1 MWCRRRRHCPRPDQ
15 TQHMAHGPR
24 GLVCCGRRASPRR
37 LRPAT
42 TLRPALMTDGGIVS
56 PPDPAVACP
65 IDHEREHGAFP
76 TSAPPKQRRWS
87 TAVGGNRPYV
97 VSATHR
103 GTRPALGR
111 TIRPRSPSPL
121 PLTRNGAVTAHVH
134 ALTRGKQL
142 PGPPA
147 MGGEAGGP
155 CRTLRCHGQQPPV
168 RPRSSAT
175 SSTDNPISPPGPA
188 RRARARSGLE
198 RVPRILRA
206 GCGRP
211 GGCSIDTI

>member
-1 MWCRRRRHCPRPDQ
+1 
-15 TQHMAHGPR
+15 MAHVPR
-24 GLVCCGRRASPRR
+24 GLVCYGRRASPRR

-42 TLRPALMTDGGIVS
+42 TLRSALMTDGGIVS

-65 IDHEREHGAFP
+65 IDHEREHGAVP

-97 VSATHR
+97 VSATHT

-155 CRTLRCHGQQPPV
+155 CRTFRYHGQQPPV
-168 RPRSSAT
+168 RPPQLGHLVDRQP
-175 SSTDNPISPPGPA
+175 DQPA
-188 RRARARSGLE
+188 RPSTARTGPIGSSGIPGSDRSGVYGLGG
-198 RVPRILRA
+198 PDPTAPA
-206 GCGRP
+206 G
-211 GGCSIDTI
+211 